1 MDRAAA
7 THLLIDAFGASDVG
21 RERSANEDG
30 FVVAALEKRLEVRAT
45 SIEDDA
51 ILTPLLH
58 STAHL
63 LMVADG
69 VAKSKGGRLASGT
82 AVTSLV
88 SHLSETVGCYY
99 SFAVDEETAF
109 LDQLERAVRQADAR
123 VREKGGATTMTLV
136 LLLWPRAYIVHAGD
150 SRGYYLRRGRLR
162 QFTRDQSMADLLV
175 DQGVLTEEQARKAG
189 YDRVLGS
196 ALGSEL
202 TLAVGLL
209 DLEPGDVLLLC
220 TDGLTRHVTDA
231 AIAGLLEEG
240 GDARE
245 TCGKLIAAALAGG
258 GADNVTVIVAR
269 ASQAQGP
276 ASPG

>member
-1 MDRAAA
+1 MDRTAV
-7 THLLIDAFGASDVG
+7 THPLIDAFGASDVG

-30 FVVAALEKRLEVRAT
+30 FVVAALEKRLDVRAT
-45 SIEDDA
+45 SIEDDGVFA
-51 ILTPLLH
+51 PLLE

-69 VAKSKGGRLASGT
+69 VAKSKGGRVASGT
-82 AVTSLV
+82 AVASLV

-109 LDQLERAVRQADAR
+109 LDQLERAVLQADAR

-175 DQGVLTEEQARKAG
+175 DQGVLSEEQARKAG
-189 YDRVLGS
+189 YHRVLGS

-202 TLAVGLL
+202 TLSVGLL

-220 TDGLTRHVTDA
+220 TDGLTRHVPDS
-231 AIAGLLEEG
+231 AIAGLLGQG
-240 GDARE
+240 GEARE
-245 TCGKLIAAALAGG
+245 TCGELIATALAAG

-269 ASQAQGP
+269 TGP
-276 ASPG
+276 AQDAASSR

>member
-1 MDRAAA
+1 MDRTAV
-7 THLLIDAFGASDVG
+7 THPLIDTFGASDVG

-45 SIEDDA
+45 SIEEDG

-69 VAKSKGGRLASGT
+69 VAKSRGGRLASGT

-150 SRGYYLRRGRLR
+150 SRGYYLRSGRLR

-196 ALGSEL
+196 ALGSDL
-202 TLAVGLL
+202 TLSVGLL

-220 TDGLTRHVTDA
+220 TDGLTRHVSDS
-231 AIAGLLEEG
+231 AIAGLLQEG
-240 GDARE
+240 GGARE
-245 TCGKLIAAALAGG
+245 TCGELIAAALAAG

-269 ASQAQGP
+269 TGP
-276 ASPG
+276 AQAAAAAR